1 MIGSLLAGDLSS
13 KRLSFSRLRDLLR
26 PEAALVPAAII
37 ASGAFRR
44 DPLEI
49 RRVAAGEQ
57 FNPEVGDITDTATA
71 QNFIKLTGSLNI
83 SSYAFYINITFNA
96 NTLIIVITSLRKE

>member
-1 MIGSLLAGDLSS
+1 MIGSLLGGDLSS

-57 FNPEVGDITDTATA
+57 LNPDVGDITDTATA
-71 QNFIKLTGSLNI
+71 QNLTKLLEILLHIFSI
-83 SSYAFYINITFNA
+83 
-96 NTLIIVITSLRKE
+96 

>member
-13 KRLSFSRLRDLLR
+13 KRLSFSRLRDLFRL
-26 PEAALVPAAII
+26 EAALVAAAII

-49 RRVAAGEQ
+49 LRVAAGEQ
-57 FNPEVGDITDTATA
+57 FNPDVGDITDTGTA
-71 QNFIKLTGSLNI
+71 QSFIKLTGSWKYY
-83 SSYAFYINITFNA
+83 SYAFYINVTFNA
-96 NTLIIVITSLRKE
+96 NTLTLVITSLRK

>member
-1 MIGSLLAGDLSS
+1 MIGSLLASDLSS

-57 FNPEVGDITDTATA
+57 CNPDVGDITDTATA
-71 QNFIKLTGSLNI
+71 QNFIKLTGRWKYFFICFLHKC
-83 SSYAFYINITFNA
+83 YFNS
-96 NTLIIVITSLRKE
+96 NNED